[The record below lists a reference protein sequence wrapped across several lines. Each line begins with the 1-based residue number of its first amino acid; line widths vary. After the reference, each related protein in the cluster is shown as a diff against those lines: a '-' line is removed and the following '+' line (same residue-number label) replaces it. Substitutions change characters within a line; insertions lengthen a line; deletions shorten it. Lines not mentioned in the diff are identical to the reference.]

1 VADGSGA
8 VRPPQPVAGGA
19 FVSPDAEIALD
30 VELSPG
36 AVVLGATVIGPGC
49 LVEAGAVL
57 GKRPRLRPGSSAA
70 SAASAASATSDAGS
84 AGSAGS
90 TGELIV
96 GEGVTI
102 CAGAVVYAGA
112 QLGARVIVGDQAQVR
127 ERVRLG
133 ERTVVG
139 RGSTVDFDTVVGAR
153 VSIQTLV
160 YLTARGLVED
170 DVFIGPGVTTTND
183 DTMGRHPRGEPLR
196 GPILRRACRLG
207 GGCVLTPGVEI
218 GEEAFVAAGAVVTR
232 DVPARAVVMGVPAR
246 VVREVGD
253 ADLIQRWR

>member
-1 VADGSGA
+1 V
-8 VRPPQPVAGGA
+8 
-19 FVSPDAEIALD
+19 F
-30 VELSPG
+30 
-36 AVVLGATVIGPGC
+36 GATVIGPGC

-139 RGSTVDFDTVVGAR
+139 RGST
-153 VSIQTLV
+153 IQTLV